1 MSQVRIGV
9 CVARLR
15 IISALVSEQIH
26 YSLSQQLRPFAASS
40 AAEGRNRSDGL
51 RVEDAPSARAI
62 IEHLSPEERLR
73 LQSALLDANTKTN
86 TSADSGKCD
95 VKIERQQMKQLFIVN
110 TLPFIGF
117 GFLDNFLMIVAAEY
131 IEHSLGVLLA
141 ISTMAAAGLG
151 HIVADV
157 AGIGL
162 SHYVQFLASKTR
174 VKHPVLTAEQLN
186 SPLARKIVNLARLV
200 GLVLGCL
207 IGMIPLLFYE
217 NP

>member
-1 MSQVRIGV
+1 MSQIRRGFSMT
-9 CVARLR
+9 RLK
-15 IISALVSEQIH
+15 IISAHICEQIH
-26 YSLSQQLRPFAASS
+26 YSLIQQFRPFTARIKASS
-40 AAEGRNRSDGL
+40 ATEGRNRLDGL

-73 LQSALLDANTKTN
+73 LQSALLDANTKAN
-86 TSADSGKCD
+86 TSADNGKCD
-95 VKIERQQMKQLFIVN
+95 VKIERQEMKQLFVVN

-131 IEHSLGVLLA
+131 IEQSLGVLLA

-174 VKHPVLTAEQLN
+174 AKHPVLTAEQ
-186 SPLARKIVNLARLV
+186 
-200 GLVLGCL
+200 
-207 IGMIPLLFYE
+207 
-217 NP
+217 

>member
-1 MSQVRIGV
+1 MSQIRRGFSMT
-9 CVARLR
+9 RLK
-15 IISALVSEQIH
+15 IISAHICEQIH
-26 YSLSQQLRPFAASS
+26 YSLIQQFRPFT
-40 AAEGRNRSDGL
+40 DGL

-73 LQSALLDANTKTN
+73 LQSALLDANTKAN
-86 TSADSGKCD
+86 TSADNGKCD
-95 VKIERQQMKQLFIVN
+95 VKIERQEMKQLFVVN

-131 IEHSLGVLLA
+131 IEQSLGVLLA

-174 VKHPVLTAEQLN
+174 AKHPVLTAEQ
-186 SPLARKIVNLARLV
+186 
-200 GLVLGCL
+200 
-207 IGMIPLLFYE
+207 
-217 NP
+217 